1 MQSLLRSAR
10 TPGRA
15 SRLGV
20 ASRGLSS
27 SRLLEGRYTLNDRPD
42 SRPGLGAVLP
52 AVDLTDDFSE
62 EDMQV
67 IRQASHDAGGI
78 LVFPNQRKLDTPKQ
92 IAFARKFGI
101 IEPHSVAKST
111 VSDCPEC
118 LEIIREPSAKVVF
131 GENWHSDNSFLEQ
144 TCSFSILRGTEV
156 MPKRGSNDTLFSSTE
171 AAFEALSPTMQNLLY
186 GLRAYHSAGKAY
198 GVKTGRD
205 SNTRAAM
212 EATGKMRFND
222 HAPILKRDYLHP
234 VITVHPDTGRKA
246 IFVSQSPP
254 RPSAPLLAR
263 TPPLLARTPA
273 LRPSLCPAPSALAAP
288 LHPRNARSILS
299 APRSPISPALCLT
312 QVSPTFTT
320 RIEGLHPDE
329 SKHLLDFLCKHITQP
344 QFCARVSWSKYQV
357 TMWDN
362 RSLSHKGVADDVSE
376 RRIVH
381 RVSLRG
387 TRPRSVF
394 DVAEP
399 KEVPY
404 EEVDYSGPPV
414 PARPI
419 DIQIPT
425 LATEQPQQQL
435 QAAAQ

>member
-1 MQSLLRSAR
+1 MSSLLPLRPLGSAGCR
-10 TPGRA
+10 TLGRA
-15 SRLGV
+15 SRFGV

-27 SRLLEGRYTLNDRPD
+27 SRLLDGRYSLNDRPD
-42 SRPGLGAVLP
+42 NRPGLGAVLP

-78 LVFPNQRKLDTPKQ
+78 LVFPNQHKLDTPKQ

-118 LEIIREPSAKVVF
+118 LEIIREPSASVVF

-144 TCSFSILRGTEV
+144 TCSFSILRGTDV

-186 GLRAYHSAGKAY
+186 GLKAYHSAGKAY

-234 VITVHPDTGRKA
+234 IITVHPDTGRKA
-246 IFVSQSPP
+246 IFVSQSSHPP
-254 RPSAPLLAR
+254 
-263 TPPLLARTPA
+263 PPP
-273 LRPSLCPAPSALAAP
+273 P
-288 LHPRNARSILS
+288 
-299 APRSPISPALCLT
+299 
-312 QVSPTFTT
+312 SPTFPRIRLST
-320 RIEGLHPDE
+320 RAAAPPP
-329 SKHLLDFLCKHITQP
+329 S
-344 QFCARVSWSKYQV
+344 AR
-357 TMWDN
+357 
-362 RSLSHKGVADDVSE
+362 A
-376 RRIVH
+376 
-381 RVSLRG
+381 
-387 TRPRSVF
+387 
-394 DVAEP
+394 A
-399 KEVPY
+399 
-404 EEVDYSGPPV
+404 
-414 PARPI
+414 
-419 DIQIPT
+419 PT
-425 LATEQPQQQL
+425 LAL
-435 QAAAQ
+435 